1 MSRAALLFPSAM
13 LALTGGCAPGSG
25 GGAAEE
31 TGAASTASTQ
41 PDRSAKVLRS
51 ETAEAV
57 FTGWDIGDY
66 VWARLK
72 IEGRDEFGAW
82 SGPSPIDLF
91 LDAHVGKPITV
102 TIETILTD
110 VPEAGGKIEVPR
122 IAAARIGDLTAAAWW
137 ASLSPKQR
145 QDARIGL
152 PGRSSPG
159 LPANS

>member
-1 MSRAALLFPSAM
+1 MSRAALLFLSTT
-13 LALTGGCAPGSG
+13 LALSGGCAPSSG
-25 GGAAEE
+25 GGAGGEPIV
-31 TGAASTASTQ
+31 ASTGGTR

-51 ETAEAV
+51 ETTTAV

-91 LDAHVGKPITV
+91 LDAHVGKPIV
-102 TIETILTD
+102 VRIDTILTD
-110 VPEAGGKIEVPR
+110 VPEAGGKIELPR
-122 IAAARIGDLTAAAWW
+122 ITAARIGDLTAAAWW
-137 ASLSPKQR
+137 ASLSPGQR

-152 PGRSSPG
+152 AGALEPRPPSQ
-159 LPANS
+159 